1 MKEDKKKSLYTSS
14 VTYLE
19 IRRCGIRDT
28 AAEVQFLSAS
38 DPENCKLSNRH
49 TDRLHQERNISLFS
63 MKPKIYIQ
71 NLHFG
76 C

>member
-1 MKEDKKKSLYTSS
+1 VSHISKFGDVNVSLTYTAPN
-14 VTYLE
+14 
-19 IRRCGIRDT
+19 CGIRDT